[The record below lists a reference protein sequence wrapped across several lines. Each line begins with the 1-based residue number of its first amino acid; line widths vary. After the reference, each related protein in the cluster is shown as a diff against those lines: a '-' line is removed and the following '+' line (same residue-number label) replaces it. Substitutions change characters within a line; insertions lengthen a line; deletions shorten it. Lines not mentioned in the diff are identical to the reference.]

1 MQNQNMSD
9 IIEAYI
15 KQILKQKEQ
24 VEIRRNEMASHFNCV
39 PSQINYVINTRFTEQ
54 HGYLVESKRGGGGYI
69 RIMKVTFMDEVEYL
83 DEMIKMIG
91 DSISERDAFA
101 IVQNIFNKKLISK
114 REGNIIL
121 AILDKSSL
129 QVFGNDEDA
138 VRAHLLTK
146 QLQSI
151 RYKA

>member
-1 MQNQNMSD
+1 
-9 IIEAYI
+9 
-15 KQILKQKEQ
+15 
-24 VEIRRNEMASHFNCV
+24 
-39 PSQINYVINTRFTEQ
+39 
-54 HGYLVESKRGGGGYI
+54 
-69 RIMKVTFMDEVEYL
+69 MDEVEYL

-121 AILDKSSL
+121 AILDKGSL

>member
-1 MQNQNMSD
+1 MSD

-54 HGYLVESKRGGGGYI
+54 HGYQVESKRGGGGYI
-69 RIMKVTFMDEVEYL
+69 RIMKVTFMDEVEFL

-91 DSISERDAFA
+91 DAISERDALV

-121 AILDKSSL
+121 SILDKDTL
-129 QVFGNDEDA
+129 QIFGNDENA
-138 VRAHLLTK
+138 VRAHLLSK